1 MITSFPPVQ
10 EGGKGA
16 REERKMAVLDKVD
29 DELYKLDGTVK
40 LKSTGSSPPRVLGKP
55 RDLLLPRAGERSWH
69 ADKERV
75 RVE

>member
-1 MITSFPPVQ
+1 MQ

-40 LKSTGSSPPRVLGKP
+40 LKSTGSSPPRSSGLF
-55 RDLLLPRAGERSWH
+55 SS
-69 ADKERV
+69 
-75 RVE
+75 